1 MTYSAESKR
10 HIQKVLNL
18 CRCIEKNGFT
28 CCMDMYDR
36 RMPTED
42 KLGWVKERFDEVRIH
57 KGESQF
63 FLCQNNMYSF
73 YSFLRICMS
82 VSSK

>member
-42 KLGWVKERFDEVRIH
+42 KLGWVKERFDEVRIN
-57 KGESQF
+57 KGESQYF
-63 FLCQNNMYSF
+63 YVRITCTSILLTPFL
-73 YSFLRICMS
+73 S